1 METHDKTP
9 SIYEADTHT
18 HDHLHANMH
27 THMYTHIHTHTHTA
41 VHSHP
46 LSTPSTAHQST
57 ALQGRLA
64 YRRAIVQR
72 LIPALRAFS
81 PGLILI
87 SAGFDGAQG

>member
-1 METHDKTP
+1 MALIFHSVRSCTRKHP
-9 SIYEADTHT
+9 SA
-18 HDHLHANMH
+18 
-27 THMYTHIHTHTHTA
+27 
-41 VHSHP
+41 HSHP
-46 LSTPSTAHQST
+46 LSTLSTAHQST

-87 SAGFDGAQG
+87 SAGFDGAQGKVLPCLLHIYSTTIFF